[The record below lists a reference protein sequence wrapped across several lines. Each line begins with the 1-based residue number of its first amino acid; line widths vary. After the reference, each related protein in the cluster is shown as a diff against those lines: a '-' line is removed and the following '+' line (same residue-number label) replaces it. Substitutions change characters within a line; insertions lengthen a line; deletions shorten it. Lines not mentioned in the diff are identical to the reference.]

1 MCVYKM
7 CVSLL
12 VQVTVWSTQL
22 IINYGHIFTKKRK
35 KGKKEKKIK
44 KNPNFQS
51 ILRPEIER
59 ELVYRA
65 LYIQLGIII
74 RRGR

>member
-1 MCVYKM
+1 MDTY
-7 CVSLL
+7 L
-12 VQVTVWSTQL
+12 Q
-22 IINYGHIFTKKRK
+22 KKEK